1 MDLPQNIR
9 YKDVNYWNERF
20 SEEESYDWLA
30 EYEDLRD
37 ILKENLKRQNK
48 NPKILQLGCGNSQLS
63 LDLYEDGYDDIT
75 NIDISQVLISKMK
88 RKYPHLN
95 YEVMDMTKL
104 DYCDDSFDLVIEK
117 ATLDALLVDSK
128 SPWDLESKGSKQVSQ
143 SLSQVKRVLKK
154 DGVFIS
160 ITFSQPHFRVPL
172 LAQSGLGWN
181 IHVEKFTST
190 HGMLDYFVYVCQD
203 GDPAPAVTKWCLSDG
218 PSIVNNDSWSSSDEE
233 DFIGKLD
240 SSCLLSSSE
249 DVTGYS
255 DSIG

>member
-154 DGVFIS
+154 DG
-160 ITFSQPHFRVPL
+160 FSLVLRSHNLIFECRCWHKMV
-172 LAQSGLGWN
+172 
-181 IHVEKFTST
+181 
-190 HGMLDYFVYVCQD
+190 
-203 GDPAPAVTKWCLSDG
+203 
-218 PSIVNNDSWSSSDEE
+218 
-233 DFIGKLD
+233 
-240 SSCLLSSSE
+240 
-249 DVTGYS
+249 
-255 DSIG
+255 